1 MERLAFIAAMGALCD
16 ALPSAAVLLVLAM
29 VQSPVMLLAG
39 APVAVVV
46 AQGLGRRLGGHTG
59 DSYGAV
65 LVLTEAFTLVL
76 LALAI

>member
-1 MERLAFIAAMGALCD
+1 M
-16 ALPSAAVLLVLAM
+16 
-29 VQSPVMLLAG
+29 
-39 APVAVVV
+39 AVVV
-46 AQGLGRRLGGHTG
+46 AEGLGRRLGGHTG